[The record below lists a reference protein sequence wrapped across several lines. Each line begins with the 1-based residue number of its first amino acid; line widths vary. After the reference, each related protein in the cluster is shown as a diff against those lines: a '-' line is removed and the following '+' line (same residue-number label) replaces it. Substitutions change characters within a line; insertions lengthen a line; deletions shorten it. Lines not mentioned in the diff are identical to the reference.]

1 MTKLLAQCNRDSQAG
16 VRRPA
21 LEGFSQQRPNPFS
34 VHDFDPVW
42 RSVLRDANA
51 IVEAEPALARFLS
64 GAILDHNGL
73 EQAIAHIIGQRLEDI
88 TLDANAI
95 AHAFQ
100 EVCRDDPS
108 IGEAMR
114 ADIAAVCERDP
125 ACERSIE
132 PVLYFKGFHAL
143 QAYRLAHWMW
153 NNGRKDFA
161 LWLQRCSSEVFQTD
175 INPAARIG
183 KGILLDHATGLVIGS
198 TAVVGDDVS
207 ILHGVTLGGTG
218 KETGDRHPKIG
229 SGVLIGAGAKILGN
243 IKIGARSKV
252 AAGSVVL
259 RPVPENSTVV
269 GVPAKIIGTARS
281 DAPARNMDQM
291 LSDDAGP
298 DRNVCR
304 GKPAL
309 ATSMRPRF
317 RNWSPSNSN
326 TRPQYFGI

>member
-1 MTKLLAQCNRDSQAG
+1 MSKFHAKCHEDSRAT

-21 LEGFSQQRPNPFS
+21 LAVAQQQSSSRS
-34 VHDFDPVW
+34 LLRKFDPIW
-42 RSVLRDANA
+42 QSVLREARA
-51 IVEAEPALARFLS
+51 IVEAEPALARFIT

-73 EQAIAHIIGQRLEDI
+73 EQAIAHIIGQRLEDT

-100 EVCRDDPS
+100 EACGDDPS

-125 ACERSIE
+125 ACQRTIE

-143 QAYRLAHWMW
+143 QTYRLAHWMW
-153 NNGRKDFA
+153 NKGRKDFA
-161 LWLQRCSSEVFQTD
+161 LWLQRQSSEVFQTD

-198 TAVVGDDVS
+198 TAIVGDNVS

-243 IKIGARSKV
+243 ITIGARSKV

-281 DAPARNMDQM
+281 SAPVRNMDQM
-291 LSDDAGP
+291 LSDNAEP

-304 GKPAL
+304 GKTAL

-317 RNWSPSNSN
+317 RDWSPSNSN